1 MSLIDFVPYL
11 QVFNTIITVLLN
23 LSPIVGFISVIK
35 GKEKY
40 TNIPLLMLFF
50 NLLNN
55 LCWGCYWKRTGQ
67 NSAMICSIICSII
80 ATIFVGIYLYY
91 LAKKNIKKYI
101 LYLFCLIFVEIV
113 IAYISLYIIQNLTYY
128 GRYLIVIN
136 IIMYIAPGQNL
147 IKVIKEKNYKLI
159 PIASTIVG
167 AICSGGWY
175 LFGKIVDDVNCMIP
189 NGLGLIFSILT
200 TTIWMIYYFRAKIT
214 KKKTKFYPEPNNIS
228 QSVEVK

>member
-1 MSLIDFVPYL
+1 MSLNVIIPYL
-11 QVFNTIITVLLN
+11 QIFNTIITVLLN
-23 LSPIVGFISVIK
+23 LSPIVSFISVIK

-40 TNIPLLMLFF
+40 TNIPLLMLVF

-80 ATIFVGIYLYY
+80 ATIFVYIYFYY
-91 LAKKNIKKYI
+91 LVKKNIKKYI
-101 LYLFCLIFVEIV
+101 LYLFGLIFTEIV
-113 IAYISLYIIQNLTYY
+113 IIYISLYIIQNLNYY

-159 PIASTIVG
+159 PISSTIVG

-175 LFGKIVDDVNCMIP
+175 SFGKIVNDINCMIP
-189 NGLGLIFSILT
+189 NGLGFIFSILT
-200 TTIWMIYYFRAKIT
+200 TIIWVIYYFRAKIIR
-214 KKKTKFYPEPNNIS
+214 KKTKFYPELNNIS